1 MRKIT
6 ILHISDLHKEKKASY
21 NSLFQTLVKEYES
34 FKAEEI
40 PMPNYIV
47 VSGDLVQGGE
57 TDAEI
62 VQQYKDTASFLNQL
76 CELFLG
82 NDKRKLIM
90 VPGNHDVNWV
100 TTKEVIKP
108 SAMKDMEAAY
118 KEYEGHNT
126 DLRWSWDDHAY
137 YRITDLSKYNHRF
150 DLFIDFYNTFYEGI
164 YTYPDDPEKR
174 AKFIPFED
182 DGIAFACFNSCCNTD
197 HLNVAGDIDE
207 DSISSIAEELRESY
221 NRGWLN
227 IGVWHHH
234 YYGNPYE
241 TNYLSR
247 YLFTDMLEYNIKIG
261 LFGHQHLS
269 KVAEEYTD
277 LSYEDEELHLQ
288 KRILLISSGT
298 LFGGGKQLPYGQKRQ
313 YNIIEIDM
321 DNGYADVSIN
331 IREDVNPNA
340 NSKIPIWMCKNIKY
354 NRDNKIHNRVYFKKL
369 DESDVIMTIDRDTR
383 RTGKYDEGLLRLEPL
398 LQNERAQSLYNDYV
412 EILQSKQNAKG

>member
-76 CELFLG
+76 CELFLD

-126 DLRWSWDDHAY
+126 DLRWS
-137 YRITDLSKYNHRF
+137 
-150 DLFIDFYNTFYEGI
+150 
-164 YTYPDDPEKR
+164 
-174 AKFIPFED
+174 
-182 DGIAFACFNSCCNTD
+182 C
-197 HLNVAGDIDE
+197 
-207 DSISSIAEELRESY
+207 
-221 NRGWLN
+221 
-227 IGVWHHH
+227 
-234 YYGNPYE
+234 
-241 TNYLSR
+241 
-247 YLFTDMLEYNIKIG
+247 
-261 LFGHQHLS
+261 
-269 KVAEEYTD
+269 
-277 LSYEDEELHLQ
+277 Q
-288 KRILLISSGT
+288 K
-298 LFGGGKQLPYGQKRQ
+298 
-313 YNIIEIDM
+313 
-321 DNGYADVSIN
+321 
-331 IREDVNPNA
+331 
-340 NSKIPIWMCKNIKY
+340 
-354 NRDNKIHNRVYFKKL
+354 NK
-369 DESDVIMTIDRDTR
+369 IMTI
-383 RTGKYDEGLLRLEPL
+383 
-398 LQNERAQSLYNDYV
+398 AQPFGTQQRGFIMS
-412 EILQSKQNAKG
+412 